1 MEDENHHDDLRSDE
15 SQAIGKSPRVS
26 SSIQLARAVSRD
38 FTTYFY
44 EVFAHQPEVEK
55 FFSHLSEREMKH
67 QQVQFGTLIY
77 ELLKSD
83 PDQENLNRRLELLHH
98 MHRMVG
104 LDSAWMVRAIS
115 PLLSMIKKTCDE
127 DPSLSEDA
135 TALENLAR
143 ERVLKLIEGALSA
156 EAKEAEHLAAIT
168 SRITNICN
176 SVTYAS
182 DLFLKTFEVLDSIVG
197 IDGIYLSRPDVAGWL
212 EPEHIVGFA
221 FANFKSLSKAG
232 LIAKESTRI
241 DLPEGLG
248 VDGKSWRS
256 GEIETCANIDVD
268 PSMEP
273 WAGVYGAMGIRSVA
287 AVPITDSAG
296 RPIALLSCHS
306 RWPGYFDV
314 STRRFFLDTVRQ
326 KLGAALSELDQSKV
340 LSHITRMEYRN
351 FLYKDQVRM
360 LYQPIVSLRDGAVV
374 KVEALARL
382 VDDSGKIVSPAAFL
396 PAFGADEL
404 FHLFGIGLKAIG
416 EARLIWNAEGFD
428 PRVSINLPPQGLI
441 DRRYLDEVK
450 VAIQEMNV
458 RQEKLTLEVTE
469 DEELDELEDLGLII
483 AELKALGITLSQ
495 DDLGAGYSSLTR
507 LERIG
512 FDEVKIDQGLVRK
525 TADPTN
531 AISLIEHLVDLAH
544 DLGIRVVVEGL
555 ESVGLVEVASVL
567 GADLGQGYSIAAP
580 MEAKAML
587 DWIATKEWVV
597 DPSYPKT
604 QFGMLAALGRL
615 ITTIRRTGPMMAQPM
630 AKAALEELRL
640 LFGDFKSTKFN
651 QLLVRIEH
659 AVEDYTP
666 AEIETGLE
674 DLRGLVRQEAV
685 DWGSRPYVP
694 PRSWP
699 TFGSR
704 AEDGEIT
711 QLALTLTLRGFLEYL
726 ATYPSRIAAAERLC
740 LEVEKLIPDT
750 RMTIFAV
757 KGGFLEMLVSP
768 SIASNIRGA
777 LRSMPIEN
785 GWGTSASAVLRR
797 SPILITDAN
806 VNPACSKFVE
816 VDPVLRNIRA
826 SWAYPIWH
834 GNSEIVGAINLVSSA
849 EMLPTPL
856 QNAML
861 EAIGA
866 LASLTIFEGSKV
878 SEESLKDDKVIGI
891 SDCWFSFSTS
901 TWRIIEVS
909 DGACALYGYS
919 KSEFLSNTVF
929 DLNPV
934 LNERI
939 LLDLIRVMGPDNSA
953 HLSVVHRRK
962 DGEELRVEYLT
973 RISEANGEQ
982 CLHSHLIDLSDQ
994 ERDSYKLGTE
1004 QIVIESILE
1013 SLDGP
1018 MILLSPIFIVRSM
1031 NQAAGTIFGWDPS
1044 RLGGSPLP
1052 IQSRLSAGEIEEL
1065 INGCSLA
1072 VSSRS
1077 TQLVE
1082 MHIRKPNGTTVDVEF
1097 RLDSIWDQDGSLV
1110 AISLIGQDIT
1120 ETRKKAVELGRQQSF
1135 FSEVM
1140 DSMNSIVIVMSS
1152 SGEIVQANRA
1162 FEEFTGIS
1170 LEEARGKPFL
1180 TQDLLPMEFRHL
1192 GLDWFTKA
1200 IEGDVAAET
1209 AITWIDR
1216 NGSPRT
1222 IRWKSSA
1229 IYDPERSVS
1238 FIVSVG
1244 TDIEKERIERD
1255 QLEQAQIIFEH
1266 SNEMILVAD
1275 RDAILQEANEGYLE
1289 ATGLSR
1295 QEVIG
1300 KRLDHRISSRHDQ
1313 AWRDGVLEKAIRYG
1327 VWKGTVWLKRNDES
1341 EFPSYAKIHAVKGP
1355 SGSLRKFVI
1364 LASEISATTEC

>member
-1 MEDENHHDDLRSDE
+1 MEDENHHDDFRSDGF
-15 SQAIGKSPRVS
+15 QAIAKSPRIS
-26 SSIQLARAVSRD
+26 SSILLARAVSRD

-44 EVFAHQPEVEK
+44 EEFARQPEVGR

-67 QQVQFGTLIY
+67 QQVQFGTLIFD
-77 ELLKSD
+77 LLKSD
-83 PDQENLNRRLELLHH
+83 SDQENLNRRLELLHH

-104 LDSAWMVRAIS
+104 LDSAWMVRAVS
-115 PLLSMIKKTCDE
+115 PLLSMIKKTCDD
-127 DPSLSEDA
+127 DPALSEDA
-135 TALENLAR
+135 NALESLAR

-156 EAKEAEHLAAIT
+156 EAKEAEHLAEIT
-168 SRITNICN
+168 SRITNVCN

-182 DLFLKTFEVLDSIVG
+182 DLFLKSFEVLDSIAG
-197 IDGIYLSRPDVAGWL
+197 IDGIYLSRPDGAGWL

-221 FANFKSLSKAG
+221 FANFKSLSRAG

-248 VDGKSWRS
+248 VDGRSWRS
-256 GEIETCANIDVD
+256 GEIETCGNIDSD
-268 PSMEP
+268 PLMEP
-273 WAGVYGAMGIRSVA
+273 WAAVYGAMGIRAMA

-314 STRRFFLDTVRQ
+314 ATRRFFLDTIRQ

-360 LYQPIVSLRDGAVV
+360 LYQPIVSLRDGTVV

-382 VDDSGKIVSPAAFL
+382 VDDFGKIVPPAAFL

-404 FHLFGIGLKAIG
+404 YHLFGLGLKAIG
-416 EARLIWNAEGFD
+416 EARFIWNAEGFD
-428 PRVSINLPPQGLI
+428 PRVSINLPPQGLV
-441 DRRYLDEVK
+441 DRRYLDKVK

-458 RQEKLTLEVTE
+458 RQEMLTLEVTE

-483 AELKALGITLSQ
+483 SELKSLGITLSQ

-525 TADPTN
+525 TVEPTN

-555 ESVGLVEVASVL
+555 ESVGLIEVASVL

-580 MEAKAML
+580 MEAKSML
-587 DWIATKEWVV
+587 DWITTQEWVV

-630 AKAALEELRL
+630 AKVALEELRL
-640 LFGDFKSTKFN
+640 LFGDFKSAKFN
-651 QLLVRIEH
+651 QLLVRIER
-659 AVEDYTP
+659 AVEVYTP
-666 AEIETGLE
+666 DEIEAGLE
-674 DLRGLVRQEAV
+674 ELRGLVRHEAI
-685 DWGSRPYVP
+685 DWDSRPYVP
-694 PRSWP
+694 TRSGHN
-699 TFGSR
+699 FGLR
-704 AEDGEIT
+704 AEDSELS
-711 QLALTLTLRGFLEYL
+711 QLALALTLRGFLEYL
-726 ATYPSRIAAAERLC
+726 AKYPSRIAAAERLC

-750 RMTIFAV
+750 RMSIFAV

-768 SIASNIRGA
+768 SISSNIRGA
-777 LRSMPIEN
+777 LRSIPIEN
-785 GWGTSASAVLRR
+785 GWGTSVSAILRR
-797 SPILITDAN
+797 SPTLITDAN
-806 VNPACSKFVE
+806 VNPSCSKLLE
-816 VDPVLRNIRA
+816 IDPMLSAIKAN
-826 SWAYPIWH
+826 WAYPIWQ
-834 GNSEIVGAINLVSSA
+834 GSSEIVGIINLVSSK

-861 EAIGA
+861 EAVSA
-866 LASLTIFEGSKV
+866 LASLTMIEGLFATEASPK
-878 SEESLKDDKVIGI
+878 EDKAVRA
-891 SDCWFSFSTS
+891 SDCWFSFSTL
-901 TWRIIEVS
+901 TWRITEVS
-909 DGACALYGYS
+909 DEACALYGYS
-919 KSEFLSNTVF
+919 ESEFLSKTIF

-939 LLDLIRVMGPDNSA
+939 LVDLIRVMGPENSA

-962 DGEELRVEYLT
+962 DGEELRVEYITKL
-973 RISEANGEQ
+973 IESNGER
-982 CLHSHLIDLSDQ
+982 CLHSHLIDLQGQ
-994 ERDSYKLGTE
+994 ERYKYMLDTE
-1004 QIVIESILE
+1004 QIIMESILE
-1013 SLDGP
+1013 SLDVP
-1018 MILLSPIFIVRSM
+1018 MILLSPLFIVRTM
-1031 NQAAGTIFGWDPS
+1031 NQAAGSAFGWDPS
-1044 RLGGSPLP
+1044 RLAGVPLP
-1052 IQSRLSAGEIEEL
+1052 MQSRLNPQEIDEL
-1065 INGCSLA
+1065 INRCSLA

-1077 TQLVE
+1077 TQFFE
-1082 MHIRKPNGTTVDVEF
+1082 MHIRRANGTTVDFEF
-1097 RLDSIWDQDGSLV
+1097 RLDSIWDQGGSLV
-1110 AISLIGQDIT
+1110 AISLIGQDLT
-1120 ETRKKAVELGRQQSF
+1120 ETKKKAVELGRQQSF

-1140 DSMNSIVIVMSS
+1140 DSINSIVIVMSS

-1170 LEEARGKPFL
+1170 LQEARGKPFL
-1180 TQDLLPMEFRHL
+1180 TQDLLPMKFRHL

-1216 NGSPRT
+1216 NGSPRS
-1222 IRWKSSA
+1222 IRWKSSV
-1229 IYDPERSVS
+1229 IYDSERRVS

-1244 TDIEKERIERD
+1244 TDIEKERTENEL
-1255 QLEQAQIIFEH
+1255 LEQGQIIFDN
-1266 SNEMILVAD
+1266 SNDMILVTD
-1275 RDAILQEANEGYLE
+1275 RNAVLIEANKSYLE
-1289 ATGLSR
+1289 LTGLSR

-1300 KRLDHRISSRHDQ
+1300 KRLDHKMSSRHDQ
-1313 AWRDGVLEKAIRYG
+1313 AWRDGVLERAARDG
-1327 VWKGTVWLKRNDES
+1327 VWVGTVWLVGVDGS
-1341 EFPSYAKIHAVKGP
+1341 EAAYHTRIHAVKSP
-1355 SGSLRKFVI
+1355 SGALRKFVI
-1364 LASEISATTEC
+1364 LASEMSAATES

>member
-1 MEDENHHDDLRSDE
+1 MEDEKSRDDTQDDE
-15 SQAIGKSPRVS
+15 SSGSNSSPRIS
-26 SSIQLARAVSRD
+26 SLIQLARAVSRD
-38 FTTYFY
+38 FTSYFY
-44 EVFAHQPEVEK
+44 EVFAKQPEVER

-67 QQVQFGTLIY
+67 QQIQFGSLIY
-77 ELLKSD
+77 DLLKSN
-83 PDQENLNRRLELLHH
+83 PDQENLNRRLEMLHH

-127 DPSLSEDA
+127 DQALAEDA
-135 TALENLAR
+135 TALESIAR
-143 ERVLKLIEGALSA
+143 ERVLQLIEGALTA
-156 EAKEAEHLAAIT
+156 EAKEAEHLASIT
-168 SRITNICN
+168 TRITNICN

-182 DLFLKTFEVLDSIVG
+182 DLFLKSFEVLDSISG
-197 IDGIYLSRPDVAGWL
+197 IDGIYLSRPDANGWL

-232 LIAKESTRI
+232 LIAKESIRV

-248 VDGKSWRS
+248 VDGRSWRS
-256 GEIETCANIDVD
+256 GEIETSGNIAID
-268 PSMEP
+268 PTMQP
-273 WAGVYGAMGIRSVA
+273 WAGVYGAMGIRSMA

-314 STRRFFLDTVRQ
+314 STRRFFLDTIRQ

-360 LYQPIVSLRDGAVV
+360 LYQPIVSLRNGKVV

-404 FHLFGIGLKAIG
+404 FHLFGLGLKAIG
-416 EARLIWNAEGFD
+416 EARSIWSAQGFD

-441 DRRYLDEVK
+441 DSRYLEEVK
-450 VAIQEMNV
+450 LAIQEMYV

-469 DEELDELEDLGLII
+469 DEELNELEDIGSII

-525 TADPTN
+525 TSDPTN

-555 ESVGLVEVASVL
+555 ESVGLIEVASVL

-580 MEAKAML
+580 MEAKALL
-587 DWIATKEWVV
+587 DWIATMEWEV

-615 ITTIRRTGPMMAQPM
+615 ITTMRRSGPMMAQPM
-630 AKAALEELRL
+630 ANAALKELRL
-640 LFGDFKSTKFN
+640 LFGDFKTTKFN

-659 AVEDYTP
+659 AVETYIPD
-666 AEIETGLE
+666 EIEAGLE
-674 DLRGLVRQEAV
+674 ELRGLVRYEAV
-685 DWGSRPYVP
+685 DWGNRPYVP
-694 PRSWP
+694 PRNWHGFAA
-699 TFGSR
+699 TGD
-704 AEDGEIT
+704 EDEIS
-711 QLALTLTLRGFLEYL
+711 QLALTLALRGFLEYL
-726 ATYPSRIAAAERLC
+726 GTFPSRIAAAERLC

-750 RMTIFAV
+750 RMTIFSV
-757 KGGFLEMLVSP
+757 KGGFLEMVVSP

-785 GWGTSASAVLRR
+785 GWGTSATAVLRR
-797 SPILITDAN
+797 SSVLINDAN
-806 VNPACSKFVE
+806 VNLHCSKFVE
-816 VDPVLRNIRA
+816 VDPVLSTIRA

-834 GNSEIVGAINLVSSA
+834 GLSDIVGVINLVSSK

-861 EAIGA
+861 EAVCA
-866 LASLTIFEGSKV
+866 LASLTIIEDGTVGGTTPAESRPISGS
-878 SEESLKDDKVIGI
+878 G
-891 SDCWFSFSTS
+891 CRFSFSTL

-909 DGACALYGYS
+909 EGACSLYGYS
-919 KSEFLSNTVF
+919 KSEFLSKTIF

-934 LNERI
+934 LSERI
-939 LLDLIRVMGPDNSA
+939 LMDLIRVMGPENSV

-973 RISEANGEQ
+973 KLDHRNGEQ
-982 CLHSHLIDLSDQ
+982 CLSSQLIDVPDQ
-994 ERDSYKLGTE
+994 ERDKYKLQTE
-1004 QIVIESILE
+1004 QLVIGSILE
-1013 SLDGP
+1013 SLDAP
-1018 MILLSPIFIVRSM
+1018 MVLLSPLFIVRSM
-1031 NQAAGTIFGWDPS
+1031 NQAAGTTFGWDPS
-1044 RLGGSPLP
+1044 RLEGSPLP
-1052 IQSRLSAGEIEEL
+1052 IQSRLGAEEIDEL

-1072 VSSRS
+1072 VSTRS
-1077 TQLVE
+1077 TQKLE
-1082 MHIRKPNGTTVDVEF
+1082 LHIRRPNATTVDVEF
-1097 RLDSIWDQDGSLV
+1097 RLDSIWDQDGSLI
-1110 AISLIGQDIT
+1110 AISMIGQDVT
-1120 ETRKKAVELGRQQSF
+1120 ETRKRAVEFGRQQSF

-1140 DSMNSIVIVMSS
+1140 DSVNSIVIVMSS

-1162 FEEFTGIS
+1162 FEEFTGITLS
-1170 LEEARGKPFL
+1170 EARGRPFL

-1200 IEGDVAAET
+1200 IEGNLAAET
-1209 AITWIDR
+1209 AITWIDK
-1216 NGSPRT
+1216 NGSPRN

-1229 IYDPERSVS
+1229 IYDSDRKVS

-1244 TDIEKERIERD
+1244 TDVEKERIEKD
-1255 QLEQAQIIFEH
+1255 LLEQARIIFEN
-1266 SNEMILVAD
+1266 SSEMLLVAD
-1275 RDAILQEANEGYLE
+1275 RDAVLLEANEAYL
-1289 ATGLSR
+1289 ASTALSR

-1300 KRLDHRISSRHDQ
+1300 QRLDHRIASRHDQ
-1313 AWRDGVLEKAIRYG
+1313 RWRDEVLGEAIREG
-1327 VWKGTVWLKRNDES
+1327 FWNGTVWLRRKDES
-1341 EFPSYAKIHAVKGP
+1341 EFPTNSRIYAVKSP
-1355 SGSLRKFVI
+1355 SGSLRKYIIV
-1364 LASEISATTEC
+1364 AAEISAAT